1 MPNKVKHGKRLY
13 KQMAMEVA
21 VRNPERY
28 RGILGVISKYDGKIL
43 DDNCILNIYAD
54 LFESKVLET
63 SLFDADNSTTAQI
76 KNYIKT
82 HLSHQNEWGFPTGYQ
97 AAFTRYLKTLS
108 ELGFIYTQY
117 NDQIRISEVSKAWL
131 NNEIEDAEAF
141 ALQCMRFWRKSPYRR
156 VLNDFNYFKF
166 VLQVLLALEK
176 KQKVLSYPQFILT
189 LFSDNGDV
197 EEFLSLIENNKFGH
211 DIDQMYKFIVNQYS
225 LIDENHSKV
234 NKQSTVCNDYGNTVF
249 RVLQLTGLISINSK
263 TGILT
268 MSINEFK
275 RELLEK
281 LLKTEFSI
289 SEDAKEDELLY
300 FNEIGYFDKS
310 LKEIIVSSREKEQ
323 ESVEDYNSTMSA
335 LIEEY
340 GITEDLL
347 KNWIIALSNNKN
359 DASSFWYIQK
369 PLKFEFF
376 ISLMM
381 YMKYGKDLNIRPNY
395 KTDTNGIPYQH
406 APGNIGDIEV
416 SSDSINWLLEVTLIK
431 NKIQQYNMETADCI
445 RHFEQKENLK
455 NYLTFIA
462 PIIHTDTANYYN
474 NEIINLIL
482 NKKTNTYIKPL
493 STEEFLALAESKLIL
508 QSMEQYKEQVYQKL
522 KSSIS

>member
-1 MPNKVKHGKRLY
+1 
-13 KQMAMEVA
+13 MAMEVA

-28 RGILGVISKYDGKIL
+28 RGILEVINKYEGKIL
-43 DDNCILNIYAD
+43 NDSCILDIYAD
-54 LFESKVLET
+54 LFESKVIET
-63 SLFDADNSTTAQI
+63 GLFDVENSTLQQI
-76 KNYIKT
+76 KNFIKANLT
-82 HLSHQNEWGFPTGYQ
+82 HKNEWGFPEGYQ

-108 ELGFIYTQY
+108 ELGFIYAQY
-117 NDQIRISEVSKAWL
+117 NEEIKISEVSKSWL
-131 NNEIEDAEAF
+131 KCEIEDAEVF

-166 VLQVLLALEK
+166 VLKVLLELEK
-176 KQKVLSYPQFILT
+176 KQKTLSYPQFILT
-189 LFSDNGDV
+189 LFSDKGDV
-197 EEFLSLIENNKFGH
+197 EEFLSLIETNKFGH
-211 DIDQMYKFIVNQYS
+211 DIDQMYKFIVKQYN

-263 TGILT
+263 PGILT

-281 LLKTEFSI
+281 LLKIEFSL
-289 SEDAKEDELLY
+289 SESAKEDELLY

-323 ESVEDYNSTMSA
+323 ESVEDYNSTMSV
-335 LIEEY
+335 LVKEY

-347 KNWIIALSNNKN
+347 ENWIIALSNNKN
-359 DASSFWYIQK
+359 DASAFWYIQK

-381 YMKYGKDLNIRPNY
+381 YMKYGKDLKIRPNY

-406 APGNIGDIEV
+406 APGNIGDISV
-416 SSDSINWLLEVTLIK
+416 SSDTINWLLEVTLLK
-431 NKIQQYNMETADCI
+431 NKIQQYNMETSDCI

-482 NKKTNTYIKPL
+482 NKKTNTYIKTL
-493 STEEFLALAESKLIL
+493 TTEEFLALAESKMIL
-508 QSMEQYKEQVYQKL
+508 QSMEQHKEQIYQKL

>member
-1 MPNKVKHGKRLY
+1 MSNKVKHGKRLY

-28 RGILGVISKYDGKIL
+28 RGILGVINKYEGKIL

-54 LFESKVLET
+54 LFESKVIET
-63 SLFDADNSTTAQI
+63 SLFDVESANLIQI
-76 KNYIKT
+76 KNHIKT

-117 NDQIRISEVSKAWL
+117 NDEIKISQTAKAWL

-166 VLQVLLALEK
+166 ILQVLLELEK
-176 KQKVLSYPQFILT
+176 KDKVLSYPQFILT

-197 EEFLSLIENNKFGH
+197 KEFLNLIENNKFGH
-211 DIDQMYKFIVNQYS
+211 DIDQMYKFIVKQYN

-268 MSINEFK
+268 ISLNEFK
-275 RELLEK
+275 RDLLEK
-281 LLKTEFSI
+281 LLEVNFSI
-289 SEDAKEDELLY
+289 SEQAKEDELIY
-300 FNEIGYFDKS
+300 FNEIGYFNKS
-310 LKEIIVSSREKEQ
+310 LKDIILSSREKEQ
-323 ESVEDYNSTMSA
+323 ESVSDYNSTMNE
-335 LIEEY
+335 IIKEY
-340 GITEDLL
+340 RITEDQL
-347 KNWIIALSNNKN
+347 KNWIIALSGNKN
-359 DASSFWYIQK
+359 DASAFWYIQK

-381 YMKYGKDLNIRPNY
+381 YIKYGKDLSIRPNY

-406 APGNIGDIEV
+406 APGNIGDITI
-416 SSDSINWLLEVTLIK
+416 SSNTINWLLEVTLIR
-431 NKIQQYNMETADCI
+431 NKVQQYNMETADCI
-445 RHFEQKENLK
+445 RHFEQSEALK

-462 PIIHTDTANYYN
+462 PIIHPDTANYYN

-482 NKKTNTYIKPL
+482 NKKSNTFIQPFN
-493 STEEFLALAESKLIL
+493 TDEFLELAESNTLL
-508 QSMEQYKEQVYQKL
+508 QSMEKHKEEIYQKL
-522 KSSIS
+522 KASIS